1 MARTLPSQKTNWQTP
16 LCGPPKLSLAF
27 TPFWSFACRS
37 GRWSP
42 FGATP
47 AMRRTELFWP
57 PNTLRSSFLPRS
69 EFGRTCFSPNMN
81 VLLVPSTEYAGPS
94 CLARQRGRRLRHARP
109 LLRSAP
115 TEYAASTQGDPA
127 MRTARF
133 LPLLLLLAPALADAA
148 APPPQMDEKTA
159 ALHKLVRQLEKDIAR
174 ARDLDFKD
182 HVVFS
187 VIARPQNAGPGIQGY
202 YDVRKKALFVYDDVK
217 DNYAKGVLVHEMVHA
232 LQDQHFGLSKLHA
245 ATYDDDAE
253 LALAALIEGDAQ
265 FTTIELLQKEQ
276 PFIARMLDTRL
287 EKSKNLQNAFLYG
300 VGARYV
306 QEMKKKGGWR
316 AVNGRFLF
324 FPPTSTAEILH
335 PGERITP
342 LNLGPGKRLGEFG
355 IIRLFHANE
364 KTRPDC
370 VSAAAGWRG
379 DRVIEDHGGDAWLV
393 AFATPEQ
400 ASTFR
405 KTLGELRTAEQPKV
419 KRGTEGE
426 AIVWKLNKA
435 RRAIVQRGSR
445 VVEVNA
451 PDEKAQHALVD
462 RAFGPPKLEA
472 YSAKDKKMLTFGQL
486 TDRLLDARI
495 VCVGEEH
502 SNELHHLVQLMIIKS
517 LYARDERLGV
527 GMEMFQRIH
536 QKSLDRYVSGAVDEA
551 TMLEDSDYKARW
563 GWDWALYKPIVDFCK
578 RNHVP
583 VAALNVSK
591 ELRERIR
598 KAVIDKLS
606 DEEKKEVGEIDFG
619 VKKHRA
625 FWFDKFGSMHGH
637 GELSKEEKERYYRAM
652 TLWDGFMANSAVRF
666 LKERKLR
673 R

>member
-1 MARTLPSQKTNWQTP
+1 
-16 LCGPPKLSLAF
+16 
-27 TPFWSFACRS
+27 
-37 GRWSP
+37 
-42 FGATP
+42 
-47 AMRRTELFWP
+47 
-57 PNTLRSSFLPRS
+57 
-69 EFGRTCFSPNMN
+69 
-81 VLLVPSTEYAGPS
+81 
-94 CLARQRGRRLRHARP
+94 
-109 LLRSAP
+109 
-115 TEYAASTQGDPA
+115 

-187 VIARPQNAGPGIQGY
+187 VIVRPQNAGPGIQGY

-265 FTTIELLQKEQ
+265 FTTIEVLKNEQ
-276 PFIARMLDTRL
+276 PFISKMLDTRL

-306 QEMKKKGGWR
+306 QELKKKGGWR
-316 AVNGRFLF
+316 AINSRFLF
-324 FPPTSTAEILH
+324 FAPTSTAEILH

-342 LNLGPGKRLGEFG
+342 LNLGPGKRYGEFG
-355 IIRLFHANE
+355 IVRLFHGSDA
-364 KTRPDC
+364 TRADC

-379 DRVIEDHGGDAWLV
+379 DRVIEDHGGTAWLV
-393 AFATPEQ
+393 AFATAEQ
-400 ASTFR
+400 AATFR
-405 KTLGELRTAEQPKV
+405 KTLVALRNAEGPKA
-419 KRGTEGE
+419 RGVSEGE
-426 AIVWKLNKA
+426 SITWKTSKG
-435 RRAIVQRGSR
+435 RRAIVQRGVR
-445 VVEVNA
+445 VVEVEA

-472 YSAKDKKMLTFGQL
+472 YCAAEKKMLTFGEF
-486 TDRLLDARI
+486 TDRLLDARV

-502 SNELHHLVQLMIIKS
+502 NNELHHQVQLMVIKS

-527 GMEMFQRIH
+527 GMEMFQRPH
-536 QKSLDRYVSGAVDEA
+536 QKSLDRYVSGAIDEA

-563 GWDWALYKPIVDFCK
+563 GWDWALYKPIADFCK
-578 RNHVP
+578 RNGVP
-583 VAALNVSK
+583 IAALNVSN
-591 ELRERIR
+591 ELRDRIS
-598 KAVIDKLS
+598 KVGMDKLS
-606 DEEKKEVGEIDFG
+606 DVEKKELGEIDFH
-619 VKKHRA
+619 VKKHRDY
-625 FWFDKFGSMHGH
+625 WFDKFGGMHGH

-652 TLWDGFMANSAVRF
+652 TIWDEFMATSAVKF
-666 LKERKLR
+666 LDERKLR
-673 R
+673 RLVVLAGHGHIDYNFGIPDRATKRGGKAVSVHVHAGGDLEKFEKDPPADFVLIVR